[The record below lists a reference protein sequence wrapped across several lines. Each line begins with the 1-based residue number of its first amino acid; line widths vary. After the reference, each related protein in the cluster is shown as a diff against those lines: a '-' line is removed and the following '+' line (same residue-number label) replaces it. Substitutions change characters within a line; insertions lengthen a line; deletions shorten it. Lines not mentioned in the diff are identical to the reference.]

1 MRRKL
6 LIIALL
12 PLLAALSGCWD
23 RREINDVVFVSA
35 TAIDRKDDKYQITIQ
50 FPLPGQMG
58 GAGSGGGG
66 GGTSGQKPWH
76 TASAVG
82 RTGREANAEQQAS
95 LSRILNFSHRRV
107 LILSEETAK
116 DGVAN
121 VMDILG
127 RIPQNRMSAYV
138 FVTEGEANKMF
149 KVDSSLE
156 KMPAEL
162 LREIAGMSY
171 KRARTIEDF
180 VDAILTEG
188 VDPYLPY
195 LAAVKATQ
203 EDTPDA
209 PKNATLKGV
218 ALFKGDKLAA
228 VLTGGPAQGLLMALN
243 QAKLPVITVKAPN
256 GEGFL
261 SLQATNYDIDI
272 SATPGSSAPSFRFV
286 VEGKLQILE
295 NNSNF
300 HASRSAATRSEL
312 EQAVNRHVE
321 RVMQD
326 AFAETQR
333 YGADPAGLGKFLY
346 QHHPRYW
353 QRVKPEWRTVY
364 SRADISIHSRL
375 RYQHPGTV
383 TYPTGVPEKELLP

>member
-35 TAIDRKDDKYQITIQ
+35 TAVDRKDDKYQITIQ

-107 LILSEETAK
+107 LILGEEAAK
-116 DGVAN
+116 AGTSD

-138 FVTEGEANKMF
+138 FVTEGEAHKLF

-162 LREIAGMSY
+162 LREIAGMTY

-180 VDAILTEG
+180 VDAILSEG
-188 VDPYLPY
+188 IDPYLPY

-203 EDTPDA
+203 ADNPDA
-209 PKNATLKGV
+209 PKIAMLKGV
-218 ALFKGDKLAA
+218 ALFKGDKLET
-228 VLTGGPAQGLLMALN
+228 VLKDSLAQGMLLALN
-243 QAKLPVITVKAPN
+243 QAKLPVITVKAPS
-256 GEGFL
+256 GEGFI
-261 SLQATNYDIDI
+261 SLQASNYDVRI
-272 SATPGSSAPSFRFV
+272 SASPGSAAPSFRFV
-286 VEGKLQILE
+286 IEGKLQIME

-300 HASRSAATRSEL
+300 RASESAETIAGL
-312 EQAVNRHVE
+312 ERAVNLHIE
-321 RVMQD
+321 RVVRE

-333 YGADPAGLGKFLY
+333 HGVDPAGLGEFLY
-346 QHHPRYW
+346 QHYPRYW
-353 QRVKPEWRTVY
+353 QRVKPEWRSVY
-364 SRADISIHSRL
+364 GRADLSFHSRL
-375 RYQHPGTV
+375 EYQHPGTV
-383 TYPTGVPEKELLP
+383 TYPVGIPEKELVP